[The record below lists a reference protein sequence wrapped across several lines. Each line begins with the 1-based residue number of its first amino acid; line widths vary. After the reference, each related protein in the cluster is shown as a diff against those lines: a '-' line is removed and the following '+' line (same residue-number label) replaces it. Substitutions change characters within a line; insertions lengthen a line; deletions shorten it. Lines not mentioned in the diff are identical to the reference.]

1 MNMDNKE
8 IIAELERIDGL
19 LVSFGNLDRAFEQ
32 AKEQKEEDLRNIYH
46 EYHPKLPKAP
56 SAFDALAQEPGAFI
70 SLHAGKVKIFSL
82 GFVASLVIWLI
93 TRLLPPNGIVGFAFV
108 ATLVF
113 AVLFFRAMS
122 KFNAEK
128 KEYDKKVDQR
138 NKFQEIL
145 SSAHTQE
152 KARFEAALT
161 DYYTQYQIFDHKF
174 DEYYDAYM
182 VSQQKRL
189 DELKVLNEQLDAV
202 TLLSQDYLY
211 LAGSIKELLQYGRAD
226 TFKEA
231 LNLAIAEQR
240 DMEFKARQLEEE
252 SRRTA
257 IAEQQ
262 AYEERMHNQKMEAE
276 AAAQSRQAQ
285 MQSQIAEAQLKATE
299 QQNKQLQEIL
309 KNQNKR

>member
-19 LVSFGNLDRAFEQ
+19 LESFGRLDRDFER
-32 AKEQKEEDLRNIYH
+32 AKEQKEEDLHNIYR
-46 EYHPKLPKAP
+46 EYHPKLPTGP
-56 SAFDALAQEPGAFI
+56 SAFGALAQEPGAFTPI
-70 SLHAGKVKIFSL
+70 HAGKVKIFSV
-82 GFVASLVIWLI
+82 GFVASLAIWLI
-93 TRLLPPNGIVGFAFV
+93 AKMLPPNGISGFALV
-108 ATLVF
+108 ATVVF
-113 AVLFFRAMS
+113 VILFFRSMS
-122 KFNAEK
+122 KFSEEK
-128 KEYDKKVDQR
+128 KHYDERVVRR
-138 NKFQEIL
+138 NKFEEL
-145 SSAHTQE
+145 LNSSHTQE
-152 KARFEAALT
+152 KAQFEADLT

-182 VSQQKRL
+182 IRQQERL
-189 DELKVLNEQLDAV
+189 DELKVINEQLDAV
-202 TLLSQDYLY
+202 TLLSQDYLF
-211 LAGSIKELLQYGRAD
+211 LAGSIKELLQFGRAD

-231 LNLAIAEQR
+231 LNLAIVEQR

-257 IAEQQ
+257 IVEQQ
-262 AYEERMHNQKMEAE
+262 AYEERMHNQRMEAE